1 MTFDKFKHEKNKYVS
16 RAYNIY
22 EGGEVGLLWVN
33 LSPFSLFLN
42 AFKYRDRTTIIG
54 EILRSVRK
62 SSDGRKKTQI
72 MQSAKLNYVQTKKY
86 LNYLLNYGFLVVT
99 ERETYVITEKGS
111 KFLQLLEIQRLR
123 NIR

>member
-1 MTFDKFKHEKNKYVS
+1 LTFDKFKHEKNKYVS

-33 LSPFSLFLN
+33 LSPFSSFLN

-54 EILRSVRK
+54 DILRSVRK
-62 SSDGRKKTQI
+62 SRDGRKKTQI

-99 ERETYVITEKGS
+99 EKETYVITEKGS
-111 KFLQLLEIQRLR
+111 KFLQLLEIQQLR
-123 NIR
+123 NIC